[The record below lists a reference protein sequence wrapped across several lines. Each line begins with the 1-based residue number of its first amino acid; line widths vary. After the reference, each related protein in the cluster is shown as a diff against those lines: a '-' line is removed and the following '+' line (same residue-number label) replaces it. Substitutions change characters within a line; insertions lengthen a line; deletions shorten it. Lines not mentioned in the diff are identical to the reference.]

1 MKIDYSLY
9 PKHNWQEDLTCTDI
23 GFYTLIC
30 KDCNY
35 MVRERFVGNCYV
47 SEQLYYDLAGVYN
60 VYYFE
65 DISPVLARQKLHSC
79 DELKIKKLL
88 E

>member
-9 PKHNWQEDLTCTDI
+9 PKHNWQEDITCIDL
-23 GFYTLIC
+23 GFYTLVC
-30 KDCNY
+30 QDCNY
-35 MVRERFVGNCYV
+35 MIRERFVGDCYV
-47 SEQLYYDLAGVYN
+47 SDQLDYDSIGDRN

-79 DELKIKKLL
+79 DELIIKKLL